1 MGNNTQ
7 GDQEGRTKEV
17 SIEQVEKIKTIEET
31 DLVVHIYVSRWL
43 GNKWV
48 IGMVDHRRHGTIYA
62 NCLHIL
68 FPGKKSTTQ

>member
-31 DLVVHIYVSRWL
+31 DLVVHIYVSR
-43 GNKWV
+43 
-48 IGMVDHRRHGTIYA
+48 
-62 NCLHIL
+62 
-68 FPGKKSTTQ
+68 